1 MNLYLQ
7 IVYLNLFCITKS
19 FIRLLKAWKYL
30 FELLHILCLNNLI
43 NTKSNLFKR
52 ASNAF
57 FLASLVYLR
66 LQQILPYKKTSRTK
80 IYQKKQSKF
89 FLVLLIPYNSIF
101 ISGENK
107 NS

>member
-19 FIRLLKAWKYL
+19 FIRLLKAWKYF

-43 NTKSNLFKR
+43 NTKSNLFES
-52 ASNAF
+52 ASNTF

-80 IYQKKQSKF
+80 IYQKKQSNF
-89 FLVLLIPYNSIF
+89 F
-101 ISGENK
+101 
-107 NS
+107 